1 MSAPFFSIIMPTY
14 NRREGARR
22 CLEALGK
29 QTLDLSDVEVIVAVD
44 GSTDGTA
51 EYLRSLS
58 FPYAMTILE
67 LDNGGAGGARNAA
80 AAKAEGR
87 FLAFTEDDVDPCRTW
102 LAQAYEIL
110 KEDQWDVLEGHTG
123 YPGSQTSV
131 RQFEP
136 TPRPSFIPCNL
147 FVRKEIFAALGG
159 YSPDFYD
166 RKEHLYFR
174 EDSDFG
180 FRLLAAGARVRV
192 ESTLVVIHPLQ
203 FHKMSGCFRHARRY
217 CFDPLLYKR
226 HPREYRDF
234 IEAKTFGPVTIHRP
248 QHYVALVD
256 FVALI
261 ATIGGVVA
269 GSPTVAIAGAGMV
282 LLCGWLFRYKYQGI
296 RSLRL
301 YLLPETVGFTV
312 LPFVY
317 LAAVVR
323 GCLKYRVAGVL
334 V

>member
-1 MSAPFFSIIMPTY
+1 MTAPFFSIIMPTY

-22 CLEALGK
+22 CLEALK
-29 QTLDLSDVEVIVAVD
+29 NQTFDPGNVEVIVAID

-51 EYLRSLS
+51 DSLRALS
-58 FPYAMTILE
+58 VPYALTILE
-67 LDNGGAGGARNAA
+67 LENGGAGRARNAA

-110 KEDQWDVLEGHTG
+110 KGDQWDVVEGHTR

-147 FVRKEIFAALGG
+147 FVRREIFASLGG

-180 FRLLAAGARVRV
+180 FRLMAAGARVRV
-192 ESTLVVIHPLQ
+192 EASMVVIHPLQ
-203 FHKMSGCFRHARRY
+203 FQKMSGCFRHARRY
-217 CFDPLLYKR
+217 RFDPLLYKR

-234 IEAKTFGPVTIHRP
+234 IEAKTLGSMTIHRP

-256 FVALI
+256 VVALI
-261 ATIGGVVA
+261 TTIGGVVA
-269 GSPTVAIAGAGMV
+269 GRPPVALAAAGAIFF
-282 LLCGWLFRYKYQGI
+282 CGWLFRYKYQGI

-301 YLLPETVGFTV
+301 YRLDETFGFCL

-317 LAAVVR
+317 LAAVLK
-323 GCLKYRVAGVL
+323 GCVKYRVVRVL